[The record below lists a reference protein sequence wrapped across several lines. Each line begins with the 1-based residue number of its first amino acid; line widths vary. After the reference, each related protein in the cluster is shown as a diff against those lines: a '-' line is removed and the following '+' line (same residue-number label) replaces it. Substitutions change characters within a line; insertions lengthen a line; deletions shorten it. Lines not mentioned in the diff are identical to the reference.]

1 MYAITFHHLLVGL
14 STGIATLAC
23 ASALG
28 AWISTYFVGGSKAR
42 GHLDKTAYIAGL
54 AAIPLIFL
62 SVLSGTSAMSSP
74 GADAMSYNK
83 FLFTGLTI
91 GFLVSMLLGRW
102 RFGPAIWLNSR
113 LGLLQM
119 VCAAG
124 ALGSITVLGSIGAKM
139 SLGESTLDIL
149 PFWPSFD
156 ESIVVNQ
163 WFSIA
168 MFVLGLGAMVAAFM
182 LGPKTER
189 LPE

>member
-1 MYAITFHHLLVGL
+1 
-14 STGIATLAC
+14 
-23 ASALG
+23 
-28 AWISTYFVGGSKAR
+28 
-42 GHLDKTAYIAGL
+42 
-54 AAIPLIFL
+54 
-62 SVLSGTSAMSSP
+62 MSSP

-91 GFLVSMLLGRW
+91 GFLISMLLGRW
-102 RFGPAIWLNSR
+102 RFGPTVWLDSR
-113 LGLLQM
+113 LGLLQT

-124 ALGSITVLGSIGAKM
+124 ALASITVLGSIGAKM

-163 WFSIA
+163 WFSFA
-168 MFVLGLGAMVAAFM
+168 MFALGLGVMVAAFM

>member
-1 MYAITFHHLLVGL
+1 
-14 STGIATLAC
+14 
-23 ASALG
+23 
-28 AWISTYFVGGSKAR
+28 
-42 GHLDKTAYIAGL
+42 
-54 AAIPLIFL
+54 
-62 SVLSGTSAMSSP
+62 
-74 GADAMSYNK
+74 
-83 FLFTGLTI
+83 
-91 GFLVSMLLGRW
+91 
-102 RFGPAIWLNSR
+102 
-113 LGLLQM
+113 M

-168 MFVLGLGAMVAAFM
+168 MFVLGLVAMVAAFM